1 MLARTGFFFQRYYM
15 YGQLKRNEL
24 SYLLNLKKK
33 KKKKIYLFFV
43 KLMKLNTILS
53 SFKGPFWRKAQIVP
67 HCTCIVEQSIG
78 FADNSNFLF
87 FFKSV

>member
-1 MLARTGFFFQRYYM
+1 
-15 YGQLKRNEL
+15 
-24 SYLLNLKKK
+24 
-33 KKKKIYLFFV
+33 
-43 KLMKLNTILS
+43 MKLNTILS

-87 FFKSV
+87 FLICLTSQSDALQQNESFTQIINHAFQYNVRMTKMLDTVGIS